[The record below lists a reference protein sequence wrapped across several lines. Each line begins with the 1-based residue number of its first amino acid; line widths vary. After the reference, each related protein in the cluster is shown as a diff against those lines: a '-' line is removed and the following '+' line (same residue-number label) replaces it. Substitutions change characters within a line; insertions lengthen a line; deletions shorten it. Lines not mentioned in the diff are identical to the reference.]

1 VGSATAPDFVALAFV
16 VDDRAHRIL
25 MVVVVLPV
33 ERRITLHRRA
43 LWLEYIT
50 VGWNVVE
57 AVVAI
62 GAGVIAGSVAL
73 IGFGADSTIEVISA
87 VGLLWRLRS
96 AGPHATVSE
105 EGAAEKRALY
115 VVAIT
120 FFLLAIYI
128 TGEAVMS
135 LINREEPLTSPVGIM
150 LAALSL
156 AVMPTL
162 AIAKQRVGKEMGS
175 RALVA
180 DAKETWV
187 CSYLSLTL
195 LLGVGAYAVVG
206 WWWADPVGALAML
219 PVIIWQGWETLA
231 EARKRTGH
239 KH

>member
-1 VGSATAPDFVALAFV
+1 VTLTFV

-25 MVVVVLPV
+25 IVVVALPV

-50 VGWNVVE
+50 AGWNVVE

-87 VGLLWRLRS
+87 VGLLWRLRR
-96 AGPHATVSE
+96 AGPHTTVSE
-105 EGAAEKRALY
+105 EGAAEKDALY
-115 VVAIT
+115 VVAVT
-120 FFLLAIYI
+120 FLLLAMYI
-128 TGEAVMS
+128 AWEAVTS
-135 LINREEPLTSPVGIM
+135 LVSQEEPLTSPVGII
-150 LAALSL
+150 LAVLSL

-162 AIAKQRVGKEMGS
+162 AVVKQRVGKEMGS

-180 DAKETWV
+180 DSKETWV

-231 EARKRTGH
+231 EARERAGH
-239 KH
+239 DH